1 MEAATA
7 RDAARLYH
15 CSRRPRDAATAGRDV
30 ARSRDDE
37 APLVCEPRG
46 LAAATPCLLT
56 TRRHAVTTT
65 IQPRPV
71 APNAQTKRLSDHEL
85 HQELVRDAAVQ
96 HWILRAVHDPHA
108 APAQPLQDHEAAQP
122 VRLALGQLVIDLI
135 DIRPGCP
142 DISLVEP
149 SDMIQYDINSHA
161 RIMAAAGNVRLG
173 ADARHVFNRA
183 MAFLPLT
190 GYHESTGVLRN
201 IYEQMMQRPLP
212 PVYTPA
218 HGDAPG
224 IIRAHSLDP
233 ELLRRVFRFS
243 GTFAVDPSITWPQRE
258 LVNAVTSRLN
268 QCFY

>member
-1 MEAATA
+1 
-7 RDAARLYH
+7 
-15 CSRRPRDAATAGRDV
+15 
-30 ARSRDDE
+30 
-37 APLVCEPRG
+37 
-46 LAAATPCLLT
+46 
-56 TRRHAVTTT
+56 
-65 IQPRPV
+65 
-71 APNAQTKRLSDHEL
+71 
-85 HQELVRDAAVQ
+85 
-96 HWILRAVHDPHA
+96 
-108 APAQPLQDHEAAQP
+108 
-122 VRLALGQLVIDLI
+122 
-135 DIRPGCP
+135 
-142 DISLVEP
+142 
-149 SDMIQYDINSHA
+149 
-161 RIMAAAGNVRLG
+161 
-173 ADARHVFNRA
+173 

-243 GTFAVDPSITWPQRE
+243 GTFAMDSSITWPQRE